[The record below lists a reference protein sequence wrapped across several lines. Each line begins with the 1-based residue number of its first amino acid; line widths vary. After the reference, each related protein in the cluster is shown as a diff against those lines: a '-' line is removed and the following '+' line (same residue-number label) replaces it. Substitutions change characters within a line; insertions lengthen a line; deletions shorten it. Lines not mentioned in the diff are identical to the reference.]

1 MDANRG
7 LMLDIHP
14 CSAQAT
20 FPQGARLESAFWLV
34 ELGIVFA
41 PKSLQSFL
49 ELLTRSD
56 RNCLCKEKR

>member
-1 MDANRG
+1 
-7 LMLDIHP
+7 MLDIHP

-49 ELLTRSD
+49 ELLTWSD